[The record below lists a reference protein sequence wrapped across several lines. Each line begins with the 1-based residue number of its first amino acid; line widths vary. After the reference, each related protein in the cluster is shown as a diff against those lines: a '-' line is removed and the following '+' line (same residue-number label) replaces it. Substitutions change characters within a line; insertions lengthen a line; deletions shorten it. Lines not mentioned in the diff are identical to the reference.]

1 MEKKFIVVIFRDD
14 IPEYTVDEIFT
25 DEQKAQKAGEETL
38 QEVLEDENKSRTNK
52 LLANE
57 ENAHGG

>member
-38 QEVLEDENKSRTNK
+38 QEVLEDENKDVGTYTMK
-52 LLANE
+52 VLDITK
-57 ENAHGG
+57 

>member
-14 IPEYTVDEIFT
+14 IPEYTIDEIFT

-38 QEVLEDENKSRTNK
+38 QEVLEDENKDVGTYTMK
-52 LLANE
+52 VLDITK
-57 ENAHGG
+57 

>member
-14 IPEYTVDEIFT
+14 LPEYTIDEIFT

-38 QEVLEDENKSRTNK
+38 QEVLEDENKDVGTYTMK
-52 LLANE
+52 VLDITK
-57 ENAHGG
+57 